1 MTQEGSRRLLTFRLD
16 TERRQRLRARLAREG
31 RTMSEVV
38 TSGLRQYV
46 QHARHREERGDGGG
60 TPVLPERIAARL
72 RELRSSGRSELLSAT
87 LAALHEAGWPLRPL
101 AEALGISKQAVQARV
116 RRRAAARAGA
126 QVAQVV
132 PAAQV
137 VPVAQAV
144 PAAQAVP
151 VAQAVSAAQA
161 VPTTE
166 AVPAAQAVPV
176 AQAVPAAQAVAAAQV
191 GGLAEIGWPGA
202 GELAVACEPPPPFPQ
217 RRVASAAGLR
227 PHLTVK
233 IDYTLRASA
242 HRVAADEGHSL
253 TQVVEGILDRYLKHG
268 LIDKDA
274 DAGSAAGAGTGAGA
288 DTGAG
293 QVPREASRAA
303 SRSR

>member
-1 MTQEGSRRLLTFRLD
+1 MTSQGSRRLLTFRLD

-116 RRRAAARAGA
+116 RRLAGARAGA
-126 QVAQVV
+126 RVAQVAEAV
-132 PAAQV
+132 QAI
-137 VPVAQAV
+137 QAV
-144 PAAQAVP
+144 QAAQA
-151 VAQAVSAAQA
+151 
-161 VPTTE
+161 
-166 AVPAAQAVPV
+166 
-176 AQAVPAAQAVAAAQV
+176 
-191 GGLAEIGWPGA
+191 GDLAEIGRPGA
-202 GELAVACEPPPPFPQ
+202 DELAVACEPPPPFPQ

-274 DAGSAAGAGTGAGA
+274 DAGTG
-288 DTGAG
+288 TGAG